1 MNFLAGDLGGTKTI
15 LAIYSNEEYPQKLFE
30 KYYISSEWKSFYS
43 IFGDFIKHLPDHI
56 SLPEYGCIGVAG
68 PIKGQKVQITN
79 IGWNI
84 EPEELSK
91 LSKINN
97 IELINDFSVLIY
109 GIPFFKK
116 SQYEVIQGKLNSEY
130 KTNQKLVAI
139 IGAGTGLGMSRGLIT
154 PTRIYGFP
162 SEGGHREFSPR
173 TEEEWKLM
181 NWLKKRLNLQ
191 RISIERI
198 VSGTGLGMIAR
209 WKLDDSNEL
218 NHPLLETLKRM
229 DSEESVFKDLDLP
242 ALVWEKAHNGDKL
255 MSEALQLWLN
265 AYGSTAGDLAL
276 QELCSS
282 GLWISG
288 GTAAKNLDGINSSN
302 FLNAF
307 SNKGRFQSY
316 LKEIPLIVL
325 KDPEATLFS
334 SACRARLS
342 AESNG
347 RLS

>member
-1 MNFLAGDLGGTKTI
+1 MNLLAGDLGGTKTI
-15 LAIYSNEEYPQKLFE
+15 LAVYSNENYPKKLFE

-43 IFGDFIKHLPDHI
+43 IFEDFIKHLPAHL

-68 PIKGQKVQITN
+68 PIKDQKVTITN
-79 IGWNI
+79 LGWNI
-84 EPEELSK
+84 ETEELSK

-109 GIPFFKK
+109 GIPFFIK
-116 SQYEVIQGKLNSEY
+116 SQYEVIQGTINSDD

-154 PTRIYGFP
+154 PKSISIFP

-173 TEEEWKLM
+173 TENEWELVK
-181 NWLKKRLNLQ
+181 WLKKKLNIQ
-191 RISIERI
+191 RVSIERI

-209 WKLDDSNEL
+209 WKLDDPINE
-218 NHPLLETLKRM
+218 NHPLQEILKKM
-229 DSEESVFKDLDLP
+229 DSDKSLLIDLP
-242 ALVWEKAHNGDKL
+242 ALVWEKANNGDKL
-255 MSEALQLWLN
+255 MSEALKLWIN
-265 AYGSTAGDLAL
+265 AYGSAAGDLAL

-282 GLWISG
+282 GLWIAG
-288 GTAAKNLDGINSSN
+288 GTAIKNLNGINSSN

>member
-1 MNFLAGDLGGTKTI
+1 MNLLAGDLGGTKTI
-15 LAIYSNEEYPQKLFE
+15 LAIYSNENHPQKLFE
-30 KYYISSEWKSFYS
+30 KYYISSEWTSFYL
-43 IFGDFIKHLPDHI
+43 IFEDFIKYLPEHI
-56 SLPEYGCIGVAG
+56 SIPEYGCIGVAG
-68 PIKGQKVQITN
+68 QIKGQKVKITN
-79 IGWNI
+79 LGWDI
-84 EPEELSK
+84 ETEELSQ

-116 SQYEVIQGKLNSEY
+116 DQYEVIQGTLNSDF
-130 KTNQKLVAI
+130 KNNQELIAI

-154 PTRIYGFP
+154 TKSISIFP

-173 TEEEWKLM
+173 TENEWELVK
-181 NWLKKRLNLQ
+181 WLKKKLNIQ

-198 VSGTGLGMIAR
+198 VSGTGLGMIAK
-209 WKLDDSNEL
+209 WKLDNPINE
-218 NHPLLETLKRM
+218 NHPLQKVLKKM
-229 DSEESVFKDLDLP
+229 ASDKSDFTDLP
-242 ALVWEKAHNGDKL
+242 ALVWENATKGDKS
-255 MSEALQLWLN
+255 MTEALKLWLN
-265 AYGSTAGDLAL
+265 AYGSAAGDLAL

-282 GLWISG
+282 GLWIAG
-288 GTAAKNLDGINSSN
+288 GTAVKNLNGINSSN
-302 FLNAF
+302 FLDAF
-307 SNKGRFQSY
+307 SNKGRFHSY
-316 LKEIPLIVL
+316 LKTIPLIVL

>member
-1 MNFLAGDLGGTKTI
+1 MNLLAGDLGGTKTI
-15 LAIYSNEEYPQKLFE
+15 LAVYSNDSYPKKLFS
-30 KYYISSEWKSFYS
+30 KYYISLEWKSFYS
-43 IFGDFIKHLPDHI
+43 IFEDFIKQLPDQI
-56 SLPEYGCIGVAG
+56 LIPEYACIGVAG
-68 PIKGQKVQITN
+68 QIKNKNVKITN
-79 IGWNI
+79 LDWDI
-84 EPEELSK
+84 ETEK
-91 LSKINN
+91 LSLISKISN

-109 GIPFFKK
+109 GIPFFKNK
-116 SQYEVIQGKLNSEY
+116 QYELIQGTLNSQS
-130 KTNQKLVAI
+130 KNQKELVAI

-154 PTRIYGFP
+154 PNSISIFP

-173 TEEEWKLM
+173 TDDEWELVK
-181 NWLKKRLNLQ
+181 WLKKKLNIQ

-198 VSGTGLGMIAR
+198 VSGTGLGNIAR
-209 WKLDDSNEL
+209 WKLDDPTNEE
-218 NHPLLETLKRM
+218 HPLQRTLKKM
-229 DSEESVFKDLDLP
+229 DSDESDFTDLP
-242 ALVWEKAHNGDKL
+242 AIVWREANNGDKL
-255 MSEALQLWLN
+255 MSEALQLWLS
-265 AYGSTAGDLAL
+265 AYGSAAGDLAL
-276 QELCSS
+276 NELCSS

-288 GTAAKNLDGINSSN
+288 GTAAKNLNGINSSN

>member
-1 MNFLAGDLGGTKTI
+1 MNLLAGDLGGTKTI
-15 LAIYSNEEYPQKLFE
+15 LAIYSNENYPKKLFE

-43 IFGDFIKHLPDHI
+43 IFEDFIIHLPDHI
-56 SLPEYGCIGVAG
+56 SLPEYACIGVAG
-68 PIKGQKVQITN
+68 QINNHKVKITN
-79 IGWNI
+79 LGWDI
-84 EPEELSK
+84 ETEELSQ

-109 GIPFFKK
+109 GIPFFKND
-116 SQYEVIQGKLNSEY
+116 QYEVIQGTLNSET
-130 KTNQKLVAI
+130 KTNQELVAI

-154 PTRIYGFP
+154 TKNIFIFP
-162 SEGGHREFSPR
+162 SEGGHREFAPR
-173 TEEEWKLM
+173 TEDEWELVKWIKKKL
-181 NWLKKRLNLQ
+181 NIQ

-198 VSGTGLGMIAR
+198 VSGNGLGIIAR
-209 WKLDDSNEL
+209 WKLEDPINEK
-218 NHPLLETLKRM
+218 HPLQRILKEM
-229 DSEESVFKDLDLP
+229 DIDESAFKDLP
-242 ALVWEKAHNGDKL
+242 ALVCERANKGDKT

-265 AYGSTAGDLAL
+265 AYGSAAGDLAL

-282 GLWISG
+282 GLWIAG
-288 GTAAKNLDGINSSN
+288 GTAVKNLNGINSTN

-334 SACRARLS
+334 SACRAHLI
-342 AESNG
+342 AESNE
-347 RLS
+347 RLI

>member
-1 MNFLAGDLGGTKTI
+1 MNLLAGDLGGTKTI
-15 LAIYSNEEYPQKLFE
+15 LAIYSNENYPKKLFE

-43 IFGDFIKHLPDHI
+43 IFEDFIKHLPGYI

-68 PIKGQKVQITN
+68 QINNHKVKITN
-79 IGWNI
+79 LGWDI
-84 EPEELSK
+84 ETEELSQ

-116 SQYEVIQGKLNSEY
+116 SQYEVIQGTLKSEY

-154 PTRIYGFP
+154 PKNIFIFP

-173 TEEEWKLM
+173 TENEWELVK
-181 NWLKKRLNLQ
+181 WLKMKLNIQ
-191 RISIERI
+191 RVSIERI

-209 WKLDDSNEL
+209 WKLDDPINE
-218 NHPLLETLKRM
+218 NHPLQRTLKKM
-229 DSEESVFKDLDLP
+229 DSDKSDLTDLP
-242 ALVWEKAHNGDKL
+242 ALVWEKANNGDKL

-265 AYGSTAGDLAL
+265 AYGSAAGDLAL

-282 GLWISG
+282 GLWIAG
-288 GTAAKNLDGINSSN
+288 GTAIKNLNGINSSN
-302 FLNAF
+302 FLDAF

-316 LKEIPLIVL
+316 LKEIPLVIL

-334 SACRARLS
+334 SACRAHLIAKSNERL
-342 AESNG
+342 N
-347 RLS
+347 

>member
-1 MNFLAGDLGGTKTI
+1 MNLLAGALGGTKTI
-15 LAIYSNEEYPQKLFE
+15 LAVYSNENYPKKLYE

-43 IFGDFIKHLPDHI
+43 IFEDFIKHLPAYI
-56 SLPEYGCIGVAG
+56 SLPEYACIGVAG
-68 PIKGQKVQITN
+68 PIKGQKVKITN
-79 IGWNI
+79 LGWNI
-84 EPEELSK
+84 ETEELSQ

-116 SQYEVIQGKLNSEY
+116 SQYEVIQGTLNSDY

-154 PTRIYGFP
+154 PKSIYIFP

-173 TEEEWKLM
+173 TEDEWELV
-181 NWLKKRLNLQ
+181 NWLKKKFNIQ
-191 RISIERI
+191 RVSIERI
-198 VSGTGLGMIAR
+198 VSGTGLGMIAK
-209 WKLDDSNEL
+209 WKLDDPINE
-218 NHPLLETLKRM
+218 NHPLQETLKKM
-229 DSEESVFKDLDLP
+229 DNGQSAFKDLS
-242 ALVWEKAHNGDKL
+242 ALVWEKATNGDKL
-255 MSEALQLWLN
+255 MSEALRLWLN
-265 AYGSTAGDLAL
+265 AYGSAAGDLAL

-307 SNKGRFQSY
+307 SDKGRFQSY

-334 SACRARLS
+334 SACRAHLI
-342 AESNG
+342 AESNE
-347 RLS
+347 RLI

>member
-1 MNFLAGDLGGTKTI
+1 MNLLAGDLGGTKTI
-15 LAIYSNEEYPQKLFE
+15 LAIYSNENYPKKLFE

-43 IFGDFIKHLPDHI
+43 LFEDFIKHLPDHI
-56 SLPEYGCIGVAG
+56 SLPQYGSIGVAG
-68 PIKGQKVQITN
+68 PIQNQEVKITN
-79 IGWNI
+79 LGWDI
-84 EPEELSK
+84 ESKKLSL

-97 IELINDFSVLIY
+97 MELINDFSVLIY
-109 GIPFFKK
+109 GIPFLNRN
-116 SQYEVIQGKLNSEY
+116 QYEVIQGTLNSDY
-130 KTNQKLVAI
+130 KNNQKLIAI

-154 PTRIYGFP
+154 PKSISIFP

-173 TEEEWKLM
+173 TENEWALVK
-181 NWLKKRLNLQ
+181 WLKKKLNIQ

-209 WKLDDSNEL
+209 WKLDDPINKS
-218 NHPLLETLKRM
+218 HPLQVILKNM
-229 DSEESVFKDLDLP
+229 DSDKSDSTDLP
-242 ALVWEKAHNGDKL
+242 ALVWEKAKNGDKL
-255 MSEALQLWLN
+255 MTEALQLWLN
-265 AYGSTAGDLAL
+265 AYGSAAGDLAL

-282 GLWISG
+282 GLWIAG

-307 SNKGRFQSY
+307 SDKGRFQSY
-316 LKEIPLIVL
+316 LKEIPLVVL

-334 SACRARLS
+334 SACRALLI

>member
-1 MNFLAGDLGGTKTI
+1 MNLLAGDLGGTKTI
-15 LAIYSNEEYPQKLFE
+15 LSIYSNENYPRKLFG

-43 IFGDFIKHLPDHI
+43 IFEDFIKHLPDHI

-68 PIKGQKVQITN
+68 PIKDQKVTITN
-79 IGWNI
+79 LGWNI
-84 EPEELSK
+84 ETEELSK

-97 IELINDFSVLIY
+97 IKLINDFSVLIY

-116 SQYEVIQGKLNSEY
+116 SQYEVIQGTLKAEY
-130 KTNQKLVAI
+130 KTNEKLVAI

-154 PTRIYGFP
+154 PKSIFIFP

-173 TEEEWKLM
+173 TENEWELV
-181 NWLKKRLNLQ
+181 NWLKKKLNIQ

-209 WKLDDSNEL
+209 WKLDDPINE
-218 NHPLLETLKRM
+218 NHPLQETLKKM
-229 DSEESVFKDLDLP
+229 DSDKSAFKDLP
-242 ALVWEKAHNGDKL
+242 ALVWEKANKGDKL

-265 AYGSTAGDLAL
+265 AYGSAAGDLAL

-316 LKEIPLIVL
+316 LRK
-325 KDPEATLFS
+325 S
-334 SACRARLS
+334 H
-342 AESNG
+342 
-347 RLS
+347 

>member
-1 MNFLAGDLGGTKTI
+1 MNLLAGDLGGTKTI
-15 LAIYSNEEYPQKLFE
+15 LAIYSNENYPKKLFE

-43 IFGDFIKHLPDHI
+43 LFEDFIKHLPDHI
-56 SLPEYGCIGVAG
+56 SLPQYGSIGVAG
-68 PIKGQKVQITN
+68 PIQNQEVKITN
-79 IGWNI
+79 LGWDI
-84 EPEELSK
+84 ESKKLSL

-97 IELINDFSVLIY
+97 IELLNDFSVLIY
-109 GIPFFKK
+109 GIPFFNRN
-116 SQYEVIQGKLNSEY
+116 QYEVIQGTLNSDY
-130 KTNQKLVAI
+130 KNNQKLIAI

-154 PTRIYGFP
+154 PKSISIFP

-173 TEEEWKLM
+173 TENEWALVK
-181 NWLKKRLNLQ
+181 WLKKKLNIQ

-209 WKLDDSNEL
+209 WKLDDPINKS
-218 NHPLLETLKRM
+218 HPLQVILKNM
-229 DSEESVFKDLDLP
+229 DSDKSDSTDLP
-242 ALVWEKAHNGDKL
+242 ALVWEKAKNGDKL
-255 MSEALQLWLN
+255 MTEALQLWLN
-265 AYGSTAGDLAL
+265 AYGSAAGDLAL

-282 GLWISG
+282 GLWIAG

-307 SNKGRFQSY
+307 SDKGRFQSY
-316 LKEIPLIVL
+316 LKEIPLVVL

-334 SACRARLS
+334 SACRALLI

>member
-1 MNFLAGDLGGTKTI
+1 MNLLAGDLGGTKTI
-15 LAIYSNEEYPQKLFE
+15 LAIYSKEKLPKKLFSQ
-30 KYYISSEWKSFYS
+30 YYISSKWESFYS
-43 IFGDFIKHLPDHI
+43 IFEDFIQQLPNHI
-56 SLPEYGCIGVAG
+56 SLPKYGCIGVAG
-68 PIKGQKVQITN
+68 PTKDQNVKITN
-79 IGWNI
+79 LGWEI
-84 EPEELSK
+84 EEKELSL
-91 LSKINN
+91 LSKIND

-109 GIPFFKK
+109 GIPFFTKD
-116 SQYEVIQGKLNSEY
+116 QYHIIQGTLNFESVN
-130 KTNQKLVAI
+130 NQELIAI
-139 IGAGTGLGMSRGLIT
+139 IGAGTGLGISRGLIQ
-154 PTRIYGFP
+154 PNSISIFP

-173 TEEEWKLM
+173 TEDEWELVQ
-181 NWLKKRLNLQ
+181 WLKKKLNLQ

-209 WKLDDSNEL
+209 WKLDNPREK
-218 NHPLLETLKRM
+218 NHPLQETLKRINS
-229 DSEESVFKDLDLP
+229 DGSDLFDLP
-242 ALVWEKAHNGDKL
+242 ALVWEKANKGDKL
-255 MSEALQLWLN
+255 MSEALKLWLT
-265 AYGSTAGDLAL
+265 AYGSAAGDIAL

-282 GLWISG
+282 GLWIAG

>member
-1 MNFLAGDLGGTKTI
+1 MNLLVGDLGGTKTI
-15 LAIYSNEEYPQKLFE
+15 LAIYSNDKYPKKLFN

-43 IFGDFIKHLPDHI
+43 IFEDFIKHLPKNI
-56 SLPEYGCIGVAG
+56 SLPKYGCIGVAG
-68 PIKGQKVQITN
+68 PIQDNKVNITN
-79 IGWNI
+79 LGWDIDRN
-84 EPEELSK
+84 K
-91 LSKINN
+91 LCLISKINN

-109 GIPFFKK
+109 GIPFFKEN
-116 SQYEVIQGKLNSEY
+116 QYEVIQGTLNS
-130 KTNQKLVAI
+130 KGQKDQELIAI
-139 IGAGTGLGMSRGLIT
+139 LGAGTGLGMSRGLIT
-154 PTRIYGFP
+154 SKIISVLP

-173 TEEEWKLM
+173 TEDEWELVK
-181 NWLKKRLNLQ
+181 WLRKRLNLQ

-209 WKLDDSNEL
+209 WKLDDPSQA
-218 NHPLLETLKRM
+218 NHPLQNTLKKI
-229 DSEESVFKDLDLP
+229 DSDNSDILDLP
-242 ALVWEKAHNGDKL
+242 ALVWKEANNGDKL
-255 MSEALQLWLN
+255 MSKALKLWLN
-265 AYGSTAGDLAL
+265 AYGSAAGDLAL

>member
-1 MNFLAGDLGGTKTI
+1 MNLLAGDLGGTKTI
-15 LAIYSNEEYPQKLFE
+15 LAIYSNDNYPQKLLG
-30 KYYISSEWKSFYS
+30 KYYISRDWNSFYS
-43 IFGDFIKHLPDHI
+43 IFEDFIKHLPDHI

-68 PIKGQKVQITN
+68 PIKEQKVTITN
-79 IGWNI
+79 LGWNI
-84 EPEELSK
+84 ETEELSQ

-116 SQYEVIQGKLNSEY
+116 SQYEVIQGKLDSQFKNHQE
-130 KTNQKLVAI
+130 LVAI

-154 PTRIYGFP
+154 PKSISIFP

-173 TEEEWKLM
+173 TENEWELVK
-181 NWLKKRLNLQ
+181 WLKKKLNIQ

-209 WKLDDSNEL
+209 WKLDDPINK
-218 NHPLLETLKRM
+218 NHPLQRTLKKM
-229 DSEESVFKDLDLP
+229 DNEKSDFTEDLP
-242 ALVWEKAHNGDKL
+242 AIVWREANNGDKL

-265 AYGSTAGDLAL
+265 AYGSAAGDLAL

-307 SNKGRFQSY
+307 RNKGRFQSY

>member
-1 MNFLAGDLGGTKTI
+1 MNLLAGDLGGTKTI
-15 LAIYSNEEYPQKLFE
+15 LAIYSNENYPKKLFE
-30 KYYISSEWKSFYS
+30 KYYISSKWKSFYS
-43 IFGDFIKHLPDHI
+43 IFEDFIKHLPDHI
-56 SLPEYGCIGVAG
+56 SLPEYGSIGVAG
-68 PIKGQKVQITN
+68 PIQNQKVKITN
-79 IGWNI
+79 LGWDI
-84 EPEELSK
+84 ESKKLSL

-97 IELINDFSVLIY
+97 IELLNDFSVLIY
-109 GIPFFKK
+109 GIPFFNRN
-116 SQYEVIQGKLNSEY
+116 QYEVIQGTLNSDY
-130 KTNQKLVAI
+130 KNNQKLIAI

-154 PTRIYGFP
+154 PKSIFIFP

-173 TEEEWKLM
+173 TENEWKLVK
-181 NWLKKRLNLQ
+181 WLKKKLNIQ
-191 RISIERI
+191 RVSIERI

-209 WKLDDSNEL
+209 WKLDDPLNE
-218 NHPLLETLKRM
+218 NHPLQETLKKM
-229 DSEESVFKDLDLP
+229 DSDKSAFTDFP
-242 ALVWEKAHNGDKL
+242 ALVWEKANNGDKL
-255 MSEALQLWLN
+255 MSEALRLWLN
-265 AYGSTAGDLAL
+265 AYGSAAGDLAL
-276 QELCSS
+276 QELCTS

-316 LKEIPLIVL
+316 LKKIPLIVL

>member
-1 MNFLAGDLGGTKTI
+1 MNLLAGDLGGTKTI
-15 LAIYSNEEYPQKLFE
+15 LAVYSNENYPKKLYE

-43 IFGDFIKHLPDHI
+43 IFEDFIKHLPEHI

-68 PIKGQKVQITN
+68 PIKDQKVTITN
-79 IGWNI
+79 LGWNI
-84 EPEELSK
+84 ETEELSQ

-109 GIPFFKK
+109 GIPFFKE

-130 KTNQKLVAI
+130 KTNQKSVAI

-154 PTRIYGFP
+154 PKSIFIFP

-173 TEEEWKLM
+173 TEKEWGLVK
-181 NWLKKRLNLQ
+181 WLKDKLNIKRV
-191 RISIERI
+191 SIERI

-209 WKLDDSNEL
+209 WKLDNPTNEK
-218 NHPLLETLKRM
+218 HPLQETLKKM
-229 DSEESVFKDLDLP
+229 DSDKSAFTDLP
-242 ALVWEKAHNGDKL
+242 ALVWEKANNGDKL
-255 MSEALQLWLN
+255 MAEALQLWLN
-265 AYGSTAGDLAL
+265 AYGSAAGDLAL

-282 GLWISG
+282 GLWIAG

-307 SNKGRFQSY
+307 SDKGRFQSY
-316 LKEIPLIVL
+316 LRK
-325 KDPEATLFS
+325 S
-334 SACRARLS
+334 H
-342 AESNG
+342 
-347 RLS
+347 

>member
-1 MNFLAGDLGGTKTI
+1 MNLLAGDLGGTKTI
-15 LAIYSNEEYPQKLFE
+15 LAIYSNENYPKKLFE

-43 IFGDFIKHLPDHI
+43 IFEDFIKHLPDHI
-56 SLPEYGCIGVAG
+56 SLPQYGSIGVAG
-68 PIKGQKVQITN
+68 PIQNQEVKITN
-79 IGWNI
+79 LGWDI
-84 EPEELSK
+84 ESKKLSL

-109 GIPFFKK
+109 GIPFFNRN
-116 SQYEVIQGKLNSEY
+116 QYEVIQGTLNSDY
-130 KTNQKLVAI
+130 KNNQKLIAI

-154 PTRIYGFP
+154 PKSISIFP

-173 TEEEWKLM
+173 TENEWALVK
-181 NWLKKRLNLQ
+181 WLKKKLNIQ

-209 WKLDDSNEL
+209 WKLDDPINES
-218 NHPLLETLKRM
+218 HPLQMILKNM
-229 DSEESVFKDLDLP
+229 DSEKSDSTDLP
-242 ALVWEKAHNGDKL
+242 ALVWEKAKNGDKL
-255 MSEALQLWLN
+255 MTEALQLWLN
-265 AYGSTAGDLAL
+265 AYGSAAGDLAL

-282 GLWISG
+282 GLWIAG

-316 LKEIPLIVL
+316 LKEIPLVVL
-325 KDPEATLFS
+325 KDKEATLFS
-334 SACRARLS
+334 SACRARLI

>member
-1 MNFLAGDLGGTKTI
+1 MNLLAGDLGGTKTI
-15 LAIYSNEEYPQKLFE
+15 LAIYSNDNYPKKLFN
-30 KYYISSEWKSFYS
+30 KYYISSEWKSFDS
-43 IFGDFIKHLPDHI
+43 IFEDFIKQLPNHI

-68 PIKGQKVQITN
+68 PIQNQNVKITN
-79 IGWNI
+79 LGWEI
-84 EPEELSK
+84 ETKKLSL

-109 GIPFFKK
+109 GIPFFKNA
-116 SQYEVIQGKLNSEY
+116 QYEVIQGTLNSESGN
-130 KTNQKLVAI
+130 NQELIAI

-154 PTRIYGFP
+154 PKSISIFP

-173 TEEEWKLM
+173 TEDEWALVK
-181 NWLKKRLNLQ
+181 WLKKKLDLQ

-198 VSGTGLGMIAR
+198 VSGTGLGIIAR
-209 WKLDDSNEL
+209 WKLDNPREK
-218 NHPLLETLKRM
+218 NHPLQDVLKRIDNK
-229 DSEESVFKDLDLP
+229 DSDLFDLP
-242 ALVWEKAHNGDKL
+242 ALVWEEANKKDKL

-265 AYGSTAGDLAL
+265 AYGSAAGDLAL

-282 GLWISG
+282 GIWISG
-288 GTAAKNLDGINSSN
+288 GTAIKNLNGINSSK
-302 FLNAF
+302 FLDAF

-316 LKEIPLIVL
+316 LKRIPLVVL

-334 SACRARLS
+334 SACRAHLI

>member
-1 MNFLAGDLGGTKTI
+1 MNLLAGDLGGTKTI
-15 LAIYSNEEYPQKLFE
+15 LAVYSNENYPKKLFN
-30 KYYISSEWKSFYS
+30 KYYISSEWESFYS
-43 IFGDFIKHLPDHI
+43 IFEDFFKHLPDHI
-56 SLPEYGCIGVAG
+56 SLPKYGCIGVAG
-68 PIKGQKVQITN
+68 PIKDQKVTITN
-79 IGWNI
+79 LGWDI
-84 EPEELSK
+84 ETEELSQ

-109 GIPFFKK
+109 GIPFFKND
-116 SQYEVIQGKLNSEY
+116 QYEVIQGTLNSET
-130 KTNQKLVAI
+130 KTNQELVAI

-154 PTRIYGFP
+154 PKSIFIFP

-173 TEEEWKLM
+173 TENEWELVK
-181 NWLKKRLNLQ
+181 WLKTKLNIQ
-191 RISIERI
+191 RVSIERI

-209 WKLDDSNEL
+209 WKLDDPLNE
-218 NHPLLETLKRM
+218 NHPLQETLKKI
-229 DSEESVFKDLDLP
+229 DSNKSAFTDLP
-242 ALVWEKAHNGDKL
+242 ALVWEKANNGDKL
-255 MSEALQLWLN
+255 MAEALQLWLN

>member
-1 MNFLAGDLGGTKTI
+1 MNLLAGDLGGTKTI
-15 LAIYSNEEYPQKLFE
+15 LAVYSNESYPKKLFN

-43 IFGDFIKHLPDHI
+43 IFEDFIKQLPNHI
-56 SLPEYGCIGVAG
+56 SLPKYGCIGVAG
-68 PIKGQKVQITN
+68 PVKNQNVKITN
-79 IGWNI
+79 LGWEI
-84 EPEELSK
+84 ETRRLSL

-116 SQYEVIQGKLNSEY
+116 SQYEVIQGTLNSEY
-130 KTNQKLVAI
+130 KANQKLVAI
-139 IGAGTGLGMSRGLIT
+139 IGAGTGLGISRGLIT
-154 PTRIYGFP
+154 PKSIFIFP
-162 SEGGHREFSPR
+162 SEGGHREFAPR
-173 TEEEWKLM
+173 TKDEWELV
-181 NWLKKRLNLQ
+181 NWLKNRLNLK

-209 WKLDDSNEL
+209 WKLDEPSQIK
-218 NHPLLETLKRM
+218 HPLQNILKRI
-229 DSEESVFKDLDLP
+229 DSDNADFVDLP
-242 ALVWEKAHNGDKL
+242 ALVWEKANQKDKL

-265 AYGSTAGDLAL
+265 AYGSAAGDLAL
-276 QELCSS
+276 QELCLS
-282 GLWISG
+282 GLWIAG
-288 GTAAKNLDGINSSN
+288 GTAIKNLNGINSSN
-302 FLNAF
+302 FLDAF

-316 LKEIPLIVL
+316 LQKIPLIVL

-334 SACRARLS
+334 SACRAHLS